1 LRAVRR
7 ADCSTRGDCGDARI
21 ASRSSLTRMTM
32 KITQREVKG
41 VAILDLE
48 GRLVMED
55 GVPALIEHLN
65 ALIRQSRRRIIL
77 NFDKVTYLDSAGVGA
92 VAWKFA
98 TARRR
103 DVDVKLM
110 NLRRKSHNVLKTTKL
125 LTVLKAYES
134 EQEALDSFVDDDDD
148 DLNPIFT

>member
-1 LRAVRR
+1 MRSESSTANIRLWSHLRAVRR

-65 ALIRQSRRRIIL
+65 ALIRKSRRRIIL

-134 EQEALDSFVDDDDD
+134 EQEAQ
-148 DLNPIFT
+148 